1 MFIVT
6 PKDIKILDVQDP
18 DDQNKQIS
26 ILQYSGHAFRL
37 AKVFGDSR
45 DRAVTFSRHLTEN
58 MGKLCVLLE
67 EPHLFSVWEEVA
79 MDQYQ
84 AIPDVFD
91 EDHLHQST
99 NQSVNGS
106 QADVQLASTAAATAY
121 LPQIMPLSTG
131 EPEEPEEHEAPAHQF
146 KLPLSN
152 NKQYEQPQKNWI
164 LDFVGKNRQKLLAL
178 VVIILAVRGLASL
191 GWHLYE
197 SSLNSSQ
204 AEISSSARLPNAP
217 IETSLPNPKVLT
229 IDGSTTMVG
238 VIQRLRNAYGE
249 LNPNIPTTYG
259 QPDGRPNGS
268 NKGLEGLL
276 NRSVVLA
283 ATSRPLNPKE
293 VEAGIQ
299 VVAIAH
305 DSLAVVV
312 GSNNSLKGG
321 LTMEQLRQIYQGKIT
336 NWSEVGGANLPI
348 HVINRANSSGTRDMF
363 KRIVLL
369 GQEFAPN
376 SSDFITWPRDE
387 TTDVIRTLG
396 KDGIYYSTISQ
407 LERQEVVR
415 VIPIDGFYPNEPDA
429 VRSGKY
435 PISRN
440 LYLAFLNPTSPAVKA
455 FIDLT
460 LSPQGQQTVLQ
471 AGFMSMK

>member
-6 PKDIKILDVQDP
+6 PKDIKILNAQDP

-26 ILQYSGHAFRL
+26 NLQYSGHAFRL
-37 AKVFGDSR
+37 AQVFGDNR

-67 EPHLFSVWEEVA
+67 EPHLFSVWEQVK
-79 MDQYQ
+79 MDKYQ
-84 AIPDVFD
+84 VIPDELD
-91 EDHLHQST
+91 EAHLPQAANHSA

-106 QADVQLASTAAATAY
+106 HADVQLVSPPSAATAY
-121 LPQIMPLSTG
+121 LPPT
-131 EPEEPEEHEAPAHQF
+131 PEETVAPKEIEEPAHQF
-146 KLPLSN
+146 KLPLSGAR
-152 NKQYEQPQKNWI
+152 QDEQSQKRGIW
-164 LDFVGKNRQKLLAL
+164 DFVVANRQKLLAL
-178 VVIILAVRGLASL
+178 GVVILAVRGLASL

-197 SSLNSSQ
+197 LSLNSSQ
-204 AEISSSARLPNAP
+204 VEISSSKIPLVP
-217 IETSLPNPKVLT
+217 IDSSLPNPKVLT
-229 IDGSTTMVG
+229 IDGSTTMVAL
-238 VIQRLRNAYGE
+238 IQRLRNAYGE

-268 NKGLEGLL
+268 NKGLEALL

-312 GSNNSLKGG
+312 GSNNSFKGG
-321 LTMEQLRQIYQGKIT
+321 LSMEQLRQIYQGKIT
-336 NWSEVGGANLPI
+336 NWSELGGANLPI

-363 KRIVLL
+363 KRMVLL

-407 LERQEVVR
+407 LERQELVR
-415 VIPIDGFYPNEPDA
+415 IIPIDGFYPNEPDA

-440 LYLAFLNPTSPAVKA
+440 LYLAFSNPTSPAVKA

-460 LSPQGQQTVLQ
+460 LSPQGQQTILQ